1 MKDTIKKSLKEFAR
15 AYGTPSHIESPEH
28 MDEIVD
34 IYTRELSKHYSNA
47 TINKAISVAWS
58 KARRFPVVADFFEG
72 FGGTKQNEEPDLD
85 GYGL

>member
-1 MKDTIKKSLKEFAR
+1 MRDKIKSTLQEFAK
-15 AYGTPSHIESPEH
+15 AYGTPSHIKDSDH
-28 MDEIVD
+28 MDEVID

-72 FGGTKQNEEPDLD
+72 FGGTKHDEPDLD
-85 GYGL
+85 GYDL